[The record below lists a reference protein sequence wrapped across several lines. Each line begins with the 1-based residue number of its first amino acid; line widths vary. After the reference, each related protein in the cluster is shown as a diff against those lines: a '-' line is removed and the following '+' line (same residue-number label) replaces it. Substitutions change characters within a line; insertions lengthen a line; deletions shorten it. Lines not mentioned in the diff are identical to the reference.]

1 MTIKWFWCPKCD
13 GVHYDKDGKS
23 LVPHLMPF
31 RGEKVKRK
39 KCSCGEAGF
48 IYKSLEAA

>member
-1 MTIKWFWCPKCD
+1 MPIKWFWCLKCD
-13 GVHYDKDGKS
+13 GTHYDES
-23 LVPHLMPF
+23 LHCQIPHQMPF
-31 RGEKVKRK
+31 RGEKVKSK